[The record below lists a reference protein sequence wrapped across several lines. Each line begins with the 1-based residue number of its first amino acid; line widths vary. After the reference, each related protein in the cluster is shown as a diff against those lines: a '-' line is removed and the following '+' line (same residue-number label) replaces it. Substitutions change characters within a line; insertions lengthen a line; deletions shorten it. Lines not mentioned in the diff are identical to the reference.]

1 MSSVSDQLMV
11 FLATYGLNVLGAVI
25 ILILGWVA
33 ARFGQRVIRNLLQ
46 KSKIDDAIISFS
58 GSLTYF
64 LILTFAVLA
73 ALAKFGIQTTSFVA
87 VIGAAG
93 FAVGFALQGSL
104 ANFAA
109 GVLILLLR
117 PFKVGDD
124 IMGAGEAGTVKE
136 ITLFTTVLATAD
148 NVKVM
153 VPNGKL
159 FGDVIKNSSGY
170 DTRRVDLQVGLG
182 YGTDIEKAYEVISD
196 LLKQDHRILPNPA
209 PEMAVTELADWRVH
223 LAIRPWVKK
232 EDYWP
237 VRCDLNRGIKEAF
250 DKHGIEIP
258 FPQWALPM
266 ISAASELKLRR

>member
-1 MSSVSDQLMV
+1 MQSVSEQTII
-11 FLATYGLNVLGAVI
+11 FLTTYGLNVLGAVI
-25 ILILGWVA
+25 ILIVGWVV

-46 KSKIDDAIISFS
+46 RSKVDEAVISFT
-58 GSLTYF
+58 GSLIYF

-73 ALAKFGIQTTSFVA
+73 ALAKFGVQTTSFVA

-117 PFKVGDD
+117 PFKAGDQ
-124 IMGAGEAGTVKE
+124 IIGAGEAGTVKE
-136 ITLFTTVLATAD
+136 ITLFTTVLVTDD
-148 NVKVM
+148 NVKIL

-159 FGDVIKNSSGY
+159 FGDVIKNSSAY
-170 DTRRVDLQVGLG
+170 DTRRVDLQVSLG
-182 YGTDIEKAYEVISD
+182 YGTDVEKALGVISD
-196 LLKQDHRILPNPA
+196 VLKLDARILPDPA
-209 PEMAVTELADWRVH
+209 PEISVSELADWRVRFV
-223 LAIRPWVKK
+223 IRPWVKK

-237 VRCDLNRGIKEAF
+237 VRFDLNRRMKESF

-258 FPQWALPM
+258 FPQWAMPM
-266 ISAASELKLRR
+266 VSAASELKLTK